1 MRLALA
7 FVLAPCVAAAEPL
20 PGPAITAALSERA
33 LTYEGGARQV
43 FYASGRTLYD
53 AGAPSWGYWRV
64 EGGFYCSQWPPADG
78 WDCYSV
84 SEIAGGLRFTD
95 TRGNAVDGVYQAR

>member
-7 FVLAPCVAAAEPL
+7 LVLVPCMAVAEPL
-20 PGPAITAALSERA
+20 PGPAIAAALTGQA
-33 LTYEGGARQV
+33 LTYDSGARQV

-53 AGAPSWGYWRV
+53 GGAPSWGYWRV
-64 EGGFYCSQWPPADG
+64 EGGLYCSQWPPADG
-78 WDCYSV
+78 WDCYTV

-95 TRGNAVDGVYQAR
+95 ARGNAVDGVYQER